1 MTSSIFD
8 KTRAGKHDARGVL
21 LNTRQHSQK
30 VARKI
35 STPWTTDGTISSF
48 LPIFDDQE
56 GAKI

>member
-35 STPWTTDGTISSF
+35 STQTVGTISSF
-48 LPIFDDQE
+48 WPIFDDQE